1 MKRVYCLYRVSTK
14 GQVDKDDIPMQ
25 KTSCREFAE
34 RNGWTILKEFQEK
47 GVSGFKVSA
56 SDRDAIQDLKTAAE
70 KKEFDV
76 LLVFMF
82 DRIGR
87 IDDET
92 PFVVEWF
99 IKHGIEVWSV
109 NEGEQRMDSHVDKL
123 MNYIRFWQ
131 ANGESQKTSA
141 RVKTRLNQMTL
152 DGKFTGGVAPFGY
165 KLIKSGEINKKGKE
179 LMDIVIDDDEA
190 PVVKMIFNMTI
201 KEGYGSYRMA
211 DYLNSQGIRTHN
223 NSKFQCNTVNRIL
236 KNKLYCGYMISG
248 GIESPYIE
256 RLQIIDENVFEQA
269 QYILNQRSNKNEEKK
284 QIARTTKGSTLL
296 SGNIYCAH
304 CGQKMVSTSYVDKYD
319 RADGSQY
326 KVRRQRYIC
335 TNKAMKR
342 GECDG
347 QSAYVAHRI
356 DGAVLATLKDYL
368 AKIKSTPKDIALE
381 KRYKSEISGYKRK
394 QTKTEK
400 EIDKLKRQVVEL
412 SAEIGRSLLGESR
425 FTPDML
431 SASIDNTNTLLN
443 KKEIELNDIKYKLTN
458 QQIAMGKLDFYYS
471 QFKTWA
477 EEFDNSTMEQKKMI
491 ACQLIR
497 EINISRGYEIEIV
510 FDINYEQFILTGNL

>member
-1 MKRVYCLYRVSTK
+1 M
-14 GQVDKDDIPMQ
+14 
-25 KTSCREFAE
+25 
-34 RNGWTILKEFQEK
+34 
-47 GVSGFKVSA
+47 
-56 SDRDAIQDLKTAAE
+56 
-70 KKEFDV
+70 
-76 LLVFMF
+76 
-82 DRIGR
+82 
-87 IDDET
+87 
-92 PFVVEWF
+92 
-99 IKHGIEVWSV
+99 
-109 NEGEQRMDSHVDKL
+109 
-123 MNYIRFWQ
+123 
-131 ANGESQKTSA
+131 
-141 RVKTRLNQMTL
+141 
-152 DGKFTGGVAPFGY
+152 
-165 KLIKSGEINKKGKE
+165 
-179 LMDIVIDDDEA
+179 
-190 PVVKMIFNMTI
+190 
-201 KEGYGSYRMA
+201 
-211 DYLNSQGIRTHN
+211 
-223 NSKFQCNTVNRIL
+223 
-236 KNKLYCGYMISG
+236 
-248 GIESPYIE
+248 
-256 RLQIIDENVFEQA
+256 FEQA
-269 QYILNQRSNKNEEKK
+269 QYILNQRSDKNEEKK
-284 QIARTTKGSTLL
+284 QIARTTKGSTIL

-304 CGQKMVSTSYVDKYD
+304 CGQKMVSTSYMDKYD

-356 DGAVLATLKDYL
+356 DGAVLATLRDYL

-381 KRYKSEISGYKRK
+381 KRYKSEISEYKRK
-394 QTKTEK
+394 QTKIEK
-400 EIDKLKRQVVEL
+400 EIDKLKRQVIEL